1 MTEKAAQ
8 SPAVKTVS
16 PGQALALSV
25 VILPGLGQLLT
36 GRKIRG
42 AMMAL
47 AAALWLP
54 AALLKLFKDLGST
67 LPALSQRAVDGEQLR
82 FCDLQAAMHPLAD
95 GLLWVFLPLLIV
107 WFWTLSDS
115 IIYILQSRK
124 RGQ

>member
-1 MTEKAAQ
+1 MTETAAQ
-8 SPAVKTVS
+8 AQAGKAVS
-16 PGQALALSV
+16 PWQALALSL

-42 AMMAL
+42 AMMAM

-54 AALLKLFKDLGST
+54 VALLKLFKDLAAV
-67 LPALSQRAVDGEQLR
+67 LPGLSQRAAAGQQLY
-82 FCDLQAAMHPLAD
+82 FSDLQAALSPMAG
-95 GLLWVFLPLLIV
+95 GLLWIFLPLVVV

-115 IIYILQSRK
+115 IIYILQNRK